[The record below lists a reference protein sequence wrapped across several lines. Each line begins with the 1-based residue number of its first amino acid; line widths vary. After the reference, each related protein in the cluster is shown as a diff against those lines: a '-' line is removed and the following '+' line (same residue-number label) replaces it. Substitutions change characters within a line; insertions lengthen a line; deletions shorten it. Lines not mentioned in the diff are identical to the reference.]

1 MISYTSQKF
10 FGYRKFWV
18 SCETFGVFQEAHKAK
33 LQQFEALDYCE
44 WTEKRGRVAVI
55 EGVKS
60 KSRGSGNI
68 ST

>member
-55 EGVKS
+55 
-60 KSRGSGNI
+60 
-68 ST
+68 